1 MAWKLKEPE
10 KTAALEAASEDL
22 RKTVSDIILDVEKRG
37 DAAVREYSVK
47 FDGVDRASYR
57 LTDQEIQA
65 AIDSL
70 TDQQRHDIEFAS
82 AQVANFAKLQR
93 DSMKEIEVETLPGVL
108 SDKTSLRRAGWS
120 RSLSV

>member
-65 AIDSL
+65 ATRCFTHQGTIYIFHLFTPLHTQSYSL
-70 TDQQRHDIEFAS
+70 NPLIKYTYLNKKIA
-82 AQVANFAKLQR
+82 
-93 DSMKEIEVETLPGVL
+93 
-108 SDKTSLRRAGWS
+108 
-120 RSLSV
+120 